1 MFSDCM
7 AKVGFHIESAV
18 EACEGALTYRI
29 KILNSLRNCLNT
41 SVPHPTRPCGSQLSA
56 LLIFG
61 VEFSNIV
68 LGLVKR
74 FSLMTWVQ
82 SPGCLLW
89 EERINPCIILISQ
102 STGILSGNKSSICAD
117 FWTTTFPLW
126 VPFPGGLL
134 IQDPQRWLK
143 QTDLRFS
150 GYLDFVL
157 LCSPPHIIRLDMAGI
172 WLRV

>member
-7 AKVGFHIESAV
+7 AKVGFHIECAV
-18 EACEGALTYRI
+18 EACEDALAHRI
-29 KILNSLRNCLNT
+29 KILCLST

-61 VEFSNIV
+61 VLFSNIV

-102 STGILSGNKSSICAD
+102 LEFYQEIKSSICAD
-117 FWTTTFPLW
+117 FWTTTFPLG
-126 VPFPGGLL
+126 VPFPGGHL
-134 IQDPQRWLK
+134 IQDPQGWLK
-143 QTDLRFS
+143 QNDLRFP

-157 LCSPPHIIRLDMAGI
+157 LCSPLQYYKIRYGKNLA
-172 WLRV
+172 